1 MSKTKTSADKAAATA
16 ESAIANSAE
25 ALKAGFDKAVKN
37 YDLVLGYGKDTAEA
51 VMKSATVAGKGVE
64 TLTGEAYAYSRQS
77 LEDSITATKAVL
89 GAKSLHEAFE
99 YQGDYAKRL
108 SNRMS
113 ANSPASARF
122 SPPPPR
128 TASRRCKAA
137 SKPGSTSSRPPAP
150 DRVSSEKS
158 KGPG

>member
-16 ESAIANSAE
+16 ESAITDSAE

-99 YQGDYAKRL
+99 YQGDYAKAAFESYVGEL
-108 SNRMS
+108 T
-113 ANSPASARF
+113 RF
-122 SPPPPR
+122 GTLF
-128 TASRRCKAA
+128 TATAKDSFAPLQGRVEAWLDVVQTSRA
-137 SKPGSTSSRPPAP
+137 
-150 DRVSSEKS
+150 
-158 KGPG
+158 

>member
-1 MSKTKTSADKAAATA
+1 MTKAETAAGNGFKTA
-16 ESAIANSAE
+16 EINFNAGTDAI
-25 ALKAGFDKAVKN
+25 KAGFDKAVKN

-99 YQGDYAKRL
+99 YQGDHA
-108 SNRMS
+108 
-113 ANSPASARF
+113 
-122 SPPPPR
+122 
-128 TASRRCKAA
+128 KAA
-137 SKPGSTSSRPPAP
+137 FESYVGELTRFGTLFTATAKDSFAPLQGRVEAWLDVVQTSRA
-150 DRVSSEKS
+150 
-158 KGPG
+158 